1 MKKFGLCLAL
11 ILSLCLFADAG
22 SGRSSGSFSSSRSSS
37 SSRSYSS
44 PSRSYSSPSRSS
56 GSWSSK
62 SSSSPSRSSSWGSSK
77 SSSSSSKNTWG
88 TSKSVSPTS
97 NNAWSSTPKTSSSF
111 WSSSSSSKATA
122 SDNNVYSKAKQSG
135 LAFTSKTAAI
145 DHFKTQN
152 ASKYTTKFTSE
163 PKAKPSYIPTSTTVG
178 GKTVNVTY
186 NQTNGGYGYIHPV
199 TGAWMMYDVMS
210 DMVMMNMLMSNHGY
224 YIGTTPV
231 QTVHQGSAFG
241 AVLSFV
247 IVLFTGF
254 VLYMFISNS
263 FAWNF
268 SKRTGV
274 RK

>member
-62 SSSSPSRSSSWGSSK
+62 SSSSPSRSSSSSK
-77 SSSSSSKNTWG
+77 STWGTAKSTSSSHNNTWG
-88 TSKSVSPTS
+88 
-97 NNAWSSTPKTSSSF
+97 STPKTSSSF
-111 WSSSSSSKATA
+111 WSSSSSKATS
-122 SDNNVYSKAKQSG
+122 SDTNVYNKAKQSG

-152 ASKYTTKFTSE
+152 SSKYTTKFTAE
-163 PKAKPSYIPTSTTVG
+163 PKTKPSYIPAATNVG

-224 YIGTTPV
+224 HVGPAPV
-231 QTVHQGSAFG
+231 QTVHQGSVIG

-247 IVLFTGF
+247 IVLFAGF
-254 VLYMFISNS
+254 ILFTI
-263 FAWNF
+263 WLNF
-268 SKRTGV
+268 SERTGA